1 MCPAARAAARVAVVH
16 HLFLGLSGD
25 MVCHVTDHLFAISSL
40 IGPEAG
46 EGSTI
51 RPLEVVSSPSEDGS
65 RCDAL
70 AVEGLR
76 EQLVAV

>member
-1 MCPAARAAARVAVVH
+1 MCPAARVAVVH
-16 HLFLGLSGD
+16 HLLLGLDGD
-25 MVCHVTDHLFAISSL
+25 MVCYTTAVVFAISSL

-70 AVEGLR
+70 GEEGFR
-76 EQLVAV
+76 GQLVAIE